1 MGVADRELALHQA
14 RNETSSSYPSIA
26 FRKIHTYNRYPEPHS
41 GTNQQ
46 VDNGVD
52 LILTVIVMTV

>member
-41 GTNQQ
+41 GELISE
-46 VDNGVD
+46 D
-52 LILTVIVMTV
+52 LGQH